1 MEGNRMN
8 EQLAKLQE
16 RIASLS
22 KRIDAA
28 DNRIAKADTYTPP
41 EGVRSAAAR
50 GLELRAKWKRGGLSN
65 SEASSQGI
73 GSGVQRATNLK
84 NGDALSF
91 QTVMRMHSFFSRHA
105 KNYRPEEK
113 EPDGGPTAGTIAW
126 YLWGGN
132 AGKSWADGIVNS
144 VRKEGEGAAP
154 TASGPT
160 ADAVH
165 VPGPVQVDDKP
176 KAKPKKKP
184 EPVVKLS
191 EPIATALK
199 QKVEDNNKAA
209 KDDSRKTSFETL
221 RTVFERGLA
230 AHKADEGTNAT
241 SGAYALARVNAY
253 LKLLRSGRPDNKAY
267 VQDNGLL
274 PAGHPKATKEK

>member
-1 MEGNRMN
+1 MN
-8 EQLAKLQE
+8 QPLANLQE
-16 RIASLS
+16 RIASLA
-22 KRIDAA
+22 KRINAA
-28 DNRIAKADTYTPP
+28 ETRLAKADTYTPP

-65 SEASSQGI
+65 SEASAQGI

-105 KNYRPEEK
+105 KNYRPDEK

-126 YLWGGN
+126 LLWGGN

-144 VRKEGEGAAP
+144 VRKDGEGSAP

-165 VPGPVQVDDKP
+165 VPGPVQVD
-176 KAKPKKKP
+176 AKPKGKKKT

-191 EPIATALK
+191 EPIVTALK
-199 QKVEDNNKAA
+199 QKVEDTNKAA
-209 KDDSRKTSFETL
+209 RDDSRKTTFETL

-230 AHKADEGTNAT
+230 AHKADQSTNAT